1 MLNLFPVS
9 TFLRFEN
16 MKKLLGERQEEYSAF
31 ESNSNPSYCYF
42 TIVFIDFLYDRDE
55 TEEVAFQ

>member
-1 MLNLFPVS
+1 
-9 TFLRFEN
+9 

>member
-31 ESNSNPSYCYF
+31 ESNSKPSYCYF